1 MTKIYLVLSLLFLT
15 SCKTLMLRYII
26 KDPKVENTSR
36 IKSFQETNNF
46 STENSLILKADTSNA
61 VERLLLG
68 MSTGYYIFDKDGNQV
83 CYNGASTCQ
92 GVQFRQ
98 LLDNE
103 IDSFKTCKNDSV
115 SLDKILGQSYDLNE
129 NPVNKSQF
137 SNADYYVVSYW
148 QKFMGGKRGYKEAI
162 TWMEDE
168 IGKSK
173 SPLKFTFIKINADMQ
188 ENWGMAAGK
197 KMKVKIKK
205 KGSSMNLS
213 FDGLP
218 LKK

>member
-1 MTKIYLVLSLLFLT
+1 
-15 SCKTLMLRYII
+15 MLRYII

-36 IKSFQETNNF
+36 IKAFQEKNNF

-61 VERLLLG
+61 VERLLFG

-83 CYNGASTCQ
+83 CYNGAATCQ
-92 GVQFRQ
+92 GIQFRQ
-98 LLDNE
+98 LLNNE
-103 IDSFKTCKNDSV
+103 IDSFQTCKNDSI
-115 SLDKILGQSYDLNE
+115 SLDKILDQSYDLNE
-129 NPVNKSQF
+129 NSVIKNQLPIS
-137 SNADYYVVSYW
+137 DYYVVSFW
-148 QKFMGGKRGYKEAI
+148 QKFMGGKNGYKETV

-168 IGKSK
+168 IGKNK
-173 SPLKFTFIKINADMQ
+173 SLLKFTFIKINSDMQ

-205 KGSSMNLS
+205 NGSSMNLS
-213 FDGLP
+213 FSGLP